1 MEAEEK
7 DAQDRGLSYDD
18 AKDEILRS
26 LVLVNRLAAGVVVPS
41 FVARSDTHKVN
52 EQGLLTMDFRRY
64 KNTFDVTFHHG
75 ATETRINYFALA
87 AASSCSN

>member
-1 MEAEEK
+1 M
-7 DAQDRGLSYDD
+7 SYDD

-52 EQGLLTMDFRRY
+52 EKGLLVVDFRRY
-64 KNTFDVTFHHG
+64 SNIFDVIFHHG
-75 ATETRINYFALA
+75 ATETRINYFAFSE
-87 AASSCSN
+87 ASSCSN